1 MLNRL
6 RIGHRLQGLVAVQ
19 VAVSLIIG
27 VVLLL
32 ALDNSTSVTAELD
45 RKVANQAKL
54 TVLSQRLSSGL
65 VNTVMDVN
73 QGVITWEKARENL
86 ARAEQDFD
94 VDWQAYISSLN
105 AADRKFADE
114 VLGPEVTAVHQAF
127 DALVPLLEAQDR
139 AYLSLFVANDLK
151 HQVMPFLEALLTSTD
166 RERIAAEQLLS
177 VSRGTQGTLWTFS
190 LVAIG
195 GGILLALGLGL
206 LIYRSIAGPI
216 GVIANTVEQVV
227 AGDSNA
233 RTNLSGRDEL
243 NTLGTAFDK
252 MLSERIATLT
262 KIEEENEQLNHSVMN
277 LLQVVFQLSQ
287 RNLTIKAEVT
297 EDLTGP
303 VADALNL
310 LTTETIKVLNR
321 VLDVSKEVAQTS
333 QQVKTQSKTV
343 ITMAAEERGE
353 VEQAVEELAEASTTM
368 RGIARLALACNE
380 AAETTIKRT
389 EKARDTVVG
398 TVSGINSIRDNIRET
413 EKRIKR
419 LGERSQEISGVVDL
433 INTIAERT
441 HILALNASMHA
452 ASAGEAGRGF
462 AVVADEVQKLAENAR
477 EATSQIANLVKN
489 IQIETADTVNAMN
502 DAITQ
507 VVVGTKRAEEAGLQM
522 EETRAS
528 TNELVKMVQQIATH
542 SKAQAQTTQKLGKRA
557 EGIRSNTQQTN
568 EQLQEQSVYTDRL
581 VEYSNALLEA
591 ISVFTLPVS
600 DSLETGAGSSSG
612 KEGVSASSYQ
622 DVPISAH
629 G

>member
-6 RIGHRLQGLVAVQ
+6 KIRYRLQALVAVQ

-27 VVLLL
+27 VILLL
-32 ALDNSTSVTAELD
+32 ALDTSATTTAELD

-54 TVLSQRLSSGL
+54 AALSQRLSNGL

-73 QGVITWEKARENL
+73 QGVITWEKARETL
-86 ARAEQDFD
+86 ARAEQDFEA
-94 VDWQAYISSLN
+94 DWQAYTSSLN
-105 AADRKFADE
+105 AAEREFVNE
-114 VLGPEVTAVHQAF
+114 VLDPKVTAVQQAF

-151 HQVMPFLEALLTSTD
+151 HQVMPFLDALLTSTN
-166 RERIAAEQLLS
+166 RERSAAEELLAA
-177 VSRGTQGTLWTFS
+177 SRGTQETLRILS

-195 GGILLALGLGL
+195 GGILAALLLGL
-206 LIYRSIAGPI
+206 LIYRSIAEPI
-216 GVIANTVEQVV
+216 EVIANTVDQVV
-227 AGDSNA
+227 AGDSDA
-233 RTNLSGRDEL
+233 RTNLSGKDEL
-243 NTLGTAFDK
+243 NTLGAAFDK
-252 MLSERIATLT
+252 MLSERIATLA
-262 KIEEENEQLNHSVMN
+262 KIEQENEQLNQSVMN

-287 RNLTIKAEVT
+287 RNLTIKAAVT

-321 VLDVSKEVAQTS
+321 VLHVSKEVAQTS
-333 QQVKTQSKTV
+333 QQVKSQSGTV
-343 ITMAAEERGE
+343 IAMAAEQKGE
-353 VEQAVEELAEASTTM
+353 VEQAVSELAEASTTM
-368 RGIARLALACNE
+368 RGIAKLALASNE
-380 AAETTIKRT
+380 AAETAIKRT
-389 EKARDTVVG
+389 EKARDTVLG

-489 IQIETADTVNAMN
+489 IQMETADTANAMN
-502 DAITQ
+502 EAISQ
-507 VVVGTKRAEEAGLQM
+507 VVIGTQRAEEAGSQM

-528 TNELVKMVQQIATH
+528 TSELVKMVHQIATH
-542 SKAQAQTTQKLGKRA
+542 SKVQAHTTQQLGKRA
-557 EGIRSNTQQTN
+557 ESIRTNTQQTN
-568 EQLQEQSVYTDRL
+568 KQLQEQSVYTDRL

-591 ISVFTLPVS
+591 ISVFTLPAS
-600 DSLETGAGSSSG
+600 DLLETGTTASSG
-612 KEGVSASSYQ
+612 NDGRSASSYQ
-622 DVPISAH
+622 EAPMVAH